1 MKREMNYLEEFLF
14 SAQTKID
21 SLNVTTEPENI
32 DEYKYLVVSFEQ
44 NAYKIPYDLV
54 FNFCN
59 IYQKLNKDELDE
71 VEVLV
76 NPYQNLGSIKEKN
89 LVVES
94 NIIQNEDE
102 VSELLEKIVSK
113 VYEKYNFLIL
123 PAEDSDIEEI
133 HVEDYVL
140 SSFESHSE

>member
-59 IYQKLNKDELDE
+59 S
-71 VEVLV
+71 LV
-76 NPYQNLGSIKEKN
+76 TNTLPLLSIIFPI
-89 LVVES
+89 LYS
-94 NIIQNEDE
+94 
-102 VSELLEKIVSK
+102 KIMT
-113 VYEKYNFLIL
+113 
-123 PAEDSDIEEI
+123 
-133 HVEDYVL
+133 
-140 SSFESHSE
+140 